1 MNKRIGLLLLLLM
14 FGSTVSA
21 QRQRQS
27 PSQPPPNP
35 ASAPSQ
41 PNAPAP
47 PTAAQLG
54 QAVHDQPPPVPEP
67 AQRPQGRPAQ
77 PATPAKPAEPNVPAV
92 PSIPGVPPIDPLS
105 DVMFPPDLIL
115 GHSREL
121 LLTPEQKSYMRG
133 EVQRATIRFNELQ
146 WELHDAMD
154 DLHQTLEASSV
165 NDQEALI
172 RLDKVLRIEREIKR
186 LHFSMGIRLKNKLTP
201 EQQAKLQKIR
211 MGRPWAVGQNP
222 FDNP

>member
-1 MNKRIGLLLLLLM
+1 MNKRIGLFLLLLL
-14 FGSTVSA
+14 FGSRVTA
-21 QRQRQS
+21 QRQPQA
-27 PSQPPPNP
+27 PSQPPPNS
-35 ASAPSQ
+35 ASAPNQ

-54 QAVHDQPPPVPEP
+54 QDVPDQSPSVPAP
-67 AQRPQGRPAQ
+67 AQRPQGQPAQ
-77 PATPAKPAEPNVPAV
+77 PATPAQPAAPSVPAL
-92 PSIPGVPPIDPLS
+92 PSIPPIDPLS

-154 DLHQTLEASSV
+154 DLHQTLESTSV

-201 EQQAKLQKIR
+201 EQQGKLRKMR
-211 MGRPWAVGQNP
+211 MGQPWAVSQNP